1 MLKPK
6 VSCVGGLASGA
17 RAILTWVFMLLA
29 SPGTDGLGRA
39 FDNVFCEHVWRNL
52 RCENI
57 YLNRYDTV
65 RQLQTGSSDDF
76 GFYSHVRPH
85 QSLNYRTPA
94 EERFVL

>member
-1 MLKPK
+1 M
-6 VSCVGGLASGA
+6 SCVGGLASGA

-39 FDNVFCEHVWRNL
+39 LDNVYCEHVWRNL

-57 YLNRYDTV
+57 YLNRYDMV

-76 GFYSHVRPH
+76 GFYNHERAN
-85 QSLNYRTPA
+85 QRLN
-94 EERFVL
+94 